1 MTHAPS
7 SFRRTRPVLSR
18 GAHSALWTT
27 LACGLGA
34 SAFAQQNQVLF
45 SVDYHGPTKSRPDSA
60 TGTPISEG
68 DVLAIAP
75 APVFGPFPAPRTVFN
90 GGQVGIFT
98 YPTCLPTLPG
108 QPCGAE
114 LDALSL
120 GNDRR
125 FQPPG
130 PSVEQPRVYYSV
142 DRFAQGNPASV
153 GAPSVRTEGPQRD
166 AAADIY
172 TPVFPLVPPVPPLGT
187 APSSILVKDGN
198 GRPSSTGA
206 MSPGIGLF
214 EPHSPQ
220 PAPAADVGD
229 NIDALHLGPVP
240 GGPSAAIYFSLDAGF
255 PDPNGV
261 PNSNSAQLNGMSPSA
276 VMRTP
281 ISGGSAQLYASPQ
294 QLGLNPFLDDLDA
307 LALAENGVP
316 GYQPSLNP
324 YDWGGGIVTGTDMLL
339 FSVRRGSVLIQS
351 GALDSNFG
359 VRIVPGDILTTPI
372 AGGNGNPAIFIAADA
387 LGLAVNRPMG
397 LSDELDAIAI
407 EYSPIH
413 DCNNNGVEDAVDI
426 AQGQSS
432 DSNNNGIPDECEQSY
447 SRYCTCT
454 AALAPCGNTSATT
467 GCLNSTGS
475 GGALDGL
482 GTTSVA
488 TDDLEI
494 VASGLPPNVANLLF
508 AGPNPTAVT
517 FGDGVR
523 CVAGPTFR
531 VSLQNATPAGDSNF
545 GPALLNDL
553 CTTYSQCLG
562 IGSTYHYQVWYRNAA
577 AYCTAATHNLT
588 NGLVV
593 TYTP

>member
-1 MTHAPS
+1 MTHAHL
-7 SFRRTRPVLSR
+7 SFHRTRP
-18 GAHSALWTT
+18 ALWTT

-34 SAFAQQNQVLF
+34 SALAGQSQVLY

-60 TGTPISEG
+60 TGVPISEG
-68 DVLAIAP
+68 DVLGIAP

-90 GGQVGIFT
+90 GGQVGIIT
-98 YPTCLPTLPG
+98 YPTCLPTVPG

-130 PSVEQPRVYYSV
+130 PGVAQPRVYYSV
-142 DRFAQGNPASV
+142 DRFAQGNSASV
-153 GAPSVRTEGPQRD
+153 GSPGVRTEGPARD

-172 TPVFPLVPPVPPLGT
+172 TPVFQLVPPVQPTGI
-187 APSSILVKDGN
+187 APSSIQVQDGN
-198 GRPSSTGA
+198 GRPSATGA

-220 PAPAADVGD
+220 PAPAADAGD
-229 NIDALHLGPVP
+229 NIDALHLGPIEA
-240 GGPSAAIYFSLDAGF
+240 GAAIFFSLDASF

-261 PNSNSAQLNGMSPSA
+261 PNSGSAQQNNMSPSA

-281 ISGGSAQLYASPQ
+281 LAGGVPQVYATPQ
-294 QLGLNPFLDDLDA
+294 QLGLNPFADDLDG

-316 GYQPSLNP
+316 GFQPSLNP
-324 YDWGGGIVTGTDMLL
+324 YDWGPGITTGTDMLL
-339 FSVRRGSVLIQS
+339 FSVRRGSALVGQ
-351 GALDSNFG
+351 LDSLMNQ
-359 VRIVPGDILTTPI
+359 RIVPGDILTTPI
-372 AGGNGNPAIFIAADA
+372 GGVGTPAIFIAAEA
-387 LGLAVNRPMG
+387 LGLVVDRISATAT
-397 LSDELDAIAI
+397 SDELDALAI
-407 EYSPIH
+407 DYSPIH

-432 DSNNNGIPDECEQSY
+432 DSNNNGIPDECEQTY
-447 SRYCTCT
+447 SRYCTCS
-454 AALAPCGNTSATT
+454 AAFAPCGNTAATT
-467 GCLNSTGS
+467 GCLNSTGV
-475 GGALDGL
+475 GGALDGI

-494 VASGLPPNVANLLF
+494 VASGLPPNVSNLLF
-508 AGPNPTAVT
+508 SGPNATQVT

-523 CVAGPTFR
+523 CVAGPTYR
-531 VSLQNATPAGDSNF
+531 LALQNATAGGISNF
-545 GPALLNDL
+545 GPAILNDL
-553 CTTYSQCLG
+553 CTTYGQCLG
-562 IGSTYHYQVWYRNAA
+562 IGSTFHYQVWYRNAA

-588 NGLVV
+588 NGLMV